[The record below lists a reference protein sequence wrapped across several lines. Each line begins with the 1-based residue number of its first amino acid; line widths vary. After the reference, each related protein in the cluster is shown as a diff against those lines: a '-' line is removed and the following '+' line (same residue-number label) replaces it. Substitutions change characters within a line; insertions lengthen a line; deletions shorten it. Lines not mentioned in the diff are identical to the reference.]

1 MHYGRSA
8 SGDFSEFT
16 FAPTWGYLNPALTT
30 WPWKQLLCTIL
41 EDKQGVLV
49 YYGNVNVVN

>member
-8 SGDFSEFT
+8 SGEFSEFN

-49 YYGNVNVVN
+49 YYGNVNMVN